1 MKSSFYRVNQ
11 LLNEG
16 YLSYLKDR
24 GAFTMLNILDTVK
37 KEDVASNITKI
48 TVEVKFNNI
57 SENDET
63 SWIDQ
68 ALTNFGF
75 VKQEADDFSIGET
88 VDGMYGTDSSETWSY
103 SYTVGFGE
111 SFPEAKAKAEAE
123 IQSDVEFIARQ
134 NHSALSISY
143 DKGTSTI
150 SVKGNV
156 VYTMNKDLINS
167 IANMQVL

>member
-1 MKSSFYRVNQ
+1 
-11 LLNEG
+11 
-16 YLSYLKDR
+16 
-24 GAFTMLNILDTVK
+24 MLNVLDTIK

-48 TVEVKFNNI
+48 SVEVKFSNI

-63 SWIDQ
+63 GWIEQ

-75 VKQEADDFSIGET
+75 VKQEADDFSIGVTEAG
-88 VDGMYGTDSSETWSY
+88 VYGTDSSETWSY
-103 SYTVGFGE
+103 NYTVGFGE
-111 SFPEAKAKAEAE
+111 SFPEARAKAEAE
-123 IQSDVEFIARQ
+123 IQSDVEFIAR
-134 NHSALSISY
+134 NSHSALSISY

-156 VYTMNKDLINS
+156 VYTMNKDLIDS

>member
-1 MKSSFYRVNQ
+1 MFFLQENQ

-24 GAFTMLNILDTVK
+24 GVFTMLNILDTIK

-48 TVEVKFNNI
+48 AVEVKFNNI
-57 SENDET
+57 SENDDT

-88 VDGMYGTDSSETWSY
+88 ESGVYGTDSSETWSY

-111 SFPEAKAKAEAE
+111 SFPEARAKAEAE
-123 IQSDVEFIARQ
+123 IQSDVAFIARN

-156 VYTMNKDLINS
+156 VYTMNKNLISS

>member
-88 VDGMYGTDSSETWSY
+88 VDGMYGTDSAETWSY
-103 SYTVGFGE
+103 NYTVGFGE
-111 SFPEAKAKAEAE
+111 SFPEARAKAEAE

>member
-1 MKSSFYRVNQ
+1 
-11 LLNEG
+11 
-16 YLSYLKDR
+16 
-24 GAFTMLNILDTVK
+24 MLNVLDTIK
-37 KEDVASNITKI
+37 KEDVASNVAKI
-48 TVEVKFNNI
+48 NVGVKFSAI
-57 SENDET
+57 SESDNT
-63 SWIDQ
+63 SWIEQ

-88 VDGMYGTDSSETWSY
+88 ESGVYGTDSSETWSY

-123 IQSDVEFIARQ
+123 IQSDVDFIARN

-156 VYTMNKDLINS
+156 IYTMNQNLIDS

>member
-1 MKSSFYRVNQ
+1 
-11 LLNEG
+11 
-16 YLSYLKDR
+16 
-24 GAFTMLNILDTVK
+24 MLNILDTVK
-37 KEDVASNITKI
+37 KEDVASNVAKI
-48 TVEVKFNNI
+48 SVEVKFNAI
-57 SENDET
+57 SENDDT

-88 VDGMYGTDSSETWSY
+88 VDGMYGTDSAETWSY

-111 SFPEAKAKAEAE
+111 SFPEARVKAEAE
-123 IQSDVEFIARQ
+123 IQSDVDFIARN
-134 NHSALSISY
+134 NHSALSICY
-143 DKGTSTI
+143 DKSTSTI

-156 VYTMNKDLINS
+156 IYTMNKDLINS

>member
-1 MKSSFYRVNQ
+1 
-11 LLNEG
+11 
-16 YLSYLKDR
+16 
-24 GAFTMLNILDTVK
+24 MLNILDTIK

-48 TVEVKFNNI
+48 AVEVKFNNI
-57 SENDET
+57 SENDNT
-63 SWIDQ
+63 SWIEQ

-88 VDGMYGTDSSETWSY
+88 VDGMYGTDSAETWSY
-103 SYTVGFGE
+103 NYTVGFGE
-111 SFPEAKAKAEAE
+111 SLPEARAKAEAE
-123 IQSDVEFIARQ
+123 IQSDVDFIARQ
-134 NHSALSISY
+134 NHSVLSISY

-156 VYTMNKDLINS
+156 IYTMNKNLISS

>member
-1 MKSSFYRVNQ
+1 MK
-11 LLNEG
+11 G

-24 GAFTMLNILDTVK
+24 GAFTMLNVLDTVK
-37 KEDVASNITKI
+37 KEDVASNVAKI
-48 TVEVKFNNI
+48 AVEVKFNNI

-63 SWIDQ
+63 SWIEQ

-75 VKQEADDFSIGET
+75 VKQEADNFSIGET
-88 VDGMYGTDSSETWSY
+88 VDGMYGTDSSETWTY
-103 SYTVGFGE
+103 NYTVGFGE
-111 SFPEAKAKAEAE
+111 SFPEARAKAEAE
-123 IQSDVEFIARQ
+123 IQSDVDFIARN
-134 NHSALSISY
+134 NHSALTLAY

-156 VYTMNKDLINS
+156 VYTMNKDLIDS

>member
-1 MKSSFYRVNQ
+1 
-11 LLNEG
+11 
-16 YLSYLKDR
+16 
-24 GAFTMLNILDTVK
+24 MLNVLDTIK

-48 TVEVKFNNI
+48 SVEVKFNNI

-63 SWIDQ
+63 GWIDQ

-88 VDGMYGTDSSETWSY
+88 ESGVYGTDSSETWSY
-103 SYTVGFGE
+103 NYTVGFGE
-111 SFPEAKAKAEAE
+111 SFPEARAKAEAE
-123 IQSDVEFIARQ
+123 IQSDVAFIARN

>member
-1 MKSSFYRVNQ
+1 
-11 LLNEG
+11 
-16 YLSYLKDR
+16 
-24 GAFTMLNILDTVK
+24 MLNVLDTIK

-48 TVEVKFNNI
+48 SVEVKFSNI

-63 SWIDQ
+63 GWIEQ

-88 VDGMYGTDSSETWSY
+88 VDGMYGTDSAETWSY
-103 SYTVGFGE
+103 NYTVGFGE
-111 SFPEAKAKAEAE
+111 SFPEARAKAEAE
-123 IQSDVEFIARQ
+123 IQSDVEFIARN
-134 NHSALSISY
+134 NHSALYIVY
-143 DKGTSTI
+143 DKDTNTI

-156 VYTMNKDLINS
+156 IYTMNKDLISS

>member
-1 MKSSFYRVNQ
+1 
-11 LLNEG
+11 
-16 YLSYLKDR
+16 
-24 GAFTMLNILDTVK
+24 MLNVLDTVK

-48 TVEVKFNNI
+48 NVEVKFSNI
-57 SENDET
+57 AANDET
-63 SWIDQ
+63 GWIEQ

-88 VDGMYGTDSSETWSY
+88 VDGMYGTDSAETWSY

-111 SFPEAKAKAEAE
+111 SFPEARAKAEAE
-123 IQSDVEFIARQ
+123 IQSDVNFIARN

-143 DKGTSTI
+143 DKGTSII

-156 VYTMNKDLINS
+156 VYTMNKDLIDS

>member
-1 MKSSFYRVNQ
+1 
-11 LLNEG
+11 
-16 YLSYLKDR
+16 
-24 GAFTMLNILDTVK
+24 MLNVLDTIK

-48 TVEVKFNNI
+48 SVEVKFNAI
-57 SENDET
+57 SENDDT

-75 VKQEADDFSIGET
+75 VKQEAGDFSIGET
-88 VDGMYGTDSSETWSY
+88 ESGVYGTDSSETWSY

-111 SFPEAKAKAEAE
+111 SFPEAKTKAEAE
-123 IQSDVEFIARQ
+123 IKSDVDFIARN

-156 VYTMNKDLINS
+156 VYTMNKNLISS